1 MNVIV
6 IESMPI
12 IDMYNNSVCFEF
24 DELNESQNLI
34 ETALKQGKFVLLT
47 SNGDY

>member
-6 IESMPI
+6 TEIMSI
-12 IDMYNNSVCFEF
+12 IDMNNNYVCFEF

-34 ETALKQGKFVLLT
+34 ETALEQGKFILLT
-47 SNGDY
+47 NNGDY